1 MDDFD
6 DLSDALEIIKQINQR
21 FEELKPD
28 KPEVGVRY
36 RLIGPSDQP
45 SIANGN
51 TWEESIATEE
61 PCPAELLN

>member
-6 DLSDALEIIKQINQR
+6 DLSEALEQINQR

-28 KPEVGVRY
+28 KPKAGVRY

-51 TWEESIATEE
+51 TWEESITTEE